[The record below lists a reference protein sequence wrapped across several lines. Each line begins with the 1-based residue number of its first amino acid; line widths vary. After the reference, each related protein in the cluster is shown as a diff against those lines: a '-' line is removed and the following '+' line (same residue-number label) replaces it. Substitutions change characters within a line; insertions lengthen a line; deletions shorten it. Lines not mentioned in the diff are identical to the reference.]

1 MKRAGKIMML
11 TGLLLAILT
20 GCIQARFYI
29 RINTNGTADVE
40 YKLGLKESSFL
51 ALVPKEQDPLQ
62 EAAEEARKA
71 GFTVSQY
78 KEEGYTGF
86 IARKHVKN
94 LRDMQKVLPTG
105 LIYTRRAGNS
115 DQKLHVEV
123 EETFLYKT
131 YRLEGQVDLENIFL
145 EDPYSDELSKQ
156 IIQRMLSTS
165 EVDLVISLPV
175 KPMAD
180 NATSRDASNKTLT
193 WSLIMGKKNDILLVL
208 RVWNV
213 YNVAGIAIGL
223 VLLAVTVFLQ
233 FAGKGTKA
241 RKDSR

>member
-1 MKRAGKIMML
+1 
-11 TGLLLAILT
+11 
-20 GCIQARFYI
+20 
-29 RINTNGTADVE
+29 
-40 YKLGLKESSFL
+40 
-51 ALVPKEQDPLQ
+51 
-62 EAAEEARKA
+62 
-71 GFTVSQY
+71 
-78 KEEGYTGF
+78 
-86 IARKHVKN
+86 
-94 LRDMQKVLPTG
+94 MQQVLPAG
-105 LIYTRRAGNS
+105 LIYTRTAGNS

-145 EDPYSDELSKQ
+145 EDPNSDELSKR

-175 KPMAD
+175 EPMAD

-193 WSLIMGKKNDILLVL
+193 WNLIMGKKNDILLVL

-213 YNVAGIAIGL
+213 YNIAGIAIGL

-233 FAGKGTKA
+233 FAGKSTKA